1 MSLATQVAGPGVVGR
16 FVRVDRTVWFVFSPT
31 TTIEVDSTAEQLDE
45 ERDQKS
51 GGAFGQFGEVGDN
64 GVSVRDTKLRM
75 MSAEV
80 REVVFPEV
88 PGGDGVP
95 VEEVGAQE
103 LHELELGVIDETGTI
118 PVTGPTRSP
127 GPGPKVPSSF
137 QGRSSSDS
145 RELKSVFRRMTWML
159 KTHGSLRGCR
169 KPTEDV
175 GAHSWQ

>member
-1 MSLATQVAGPGVVGR
+1 MTTGTKDMVIIVTWEESVTLATQVAGPGVVGR

-80 REVVFPEV
+80 REVVLTEV
-88 PGGDGVP
+88 PGVGDC
-95 VEEVGAQE
+95 ATY
-103 LHELELGVIDETGTI
+103 II
-118 PVTGPTRSP
+118 
-127 GPGPKVPSSF
+127 
-137 QGRSSSDS
+137 
-145 RELKSVFRRMTWML
+145 
-159 KTHGSLRGCR
+159 
-169 KPTEDV
+169 
-175 GAHSWQ
+175 